1 MESSRIQFLSKQMEV
16 LKILQRFSQR
26 CANSS
31 WQRALPRKLFCLD
44 YLQVCRCN
52 MNFVVQHTITSVHKV
67 LKFVFYR
74 ISSFSSTQP
83 CYVTFGVGH
92 THEDI
97 DGIFARIWTK
107 LQNQH
112 CLSPAAYRRIIMEAI
127 NTERRVEK
135 ESKVYDVFAI
145 PNYCKWFA
153 RALGTLFITSLISK
167 CNFILVLQTKSLAC
181 MPKSHIRSTSFHLNS
196 LSMGCG

>member
-1 MESSRIQFLSKQMEV
+1 
-16 LKILQRFSQR
+16 
-26 CANSS
+26 
-31 WQRALPRKLFCLD
+31 
-44 YLQVCRCN
+44 
-52 MNFVVQHTITSVHKV
+52 
-67 LKFVFYR
+67 
-74 ISSFSSTQP
+74 
-83 CYVTFGVGH
+83 
-92 THEDI
+92 
-97 DGIFARIWTK
+97 
-107 LQNQH
+107 
-112 CLSPAAYRRIIMEAI
+112 MEAI

-135 ESKVYDVFAI
+135 ESKVYDVFAIPKSKLIRILKKNVFAI